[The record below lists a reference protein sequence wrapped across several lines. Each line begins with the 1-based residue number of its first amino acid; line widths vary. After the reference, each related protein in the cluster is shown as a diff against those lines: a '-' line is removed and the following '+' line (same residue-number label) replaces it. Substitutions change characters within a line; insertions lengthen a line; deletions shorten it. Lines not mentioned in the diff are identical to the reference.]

1 MSALQ
6 PPLDEQQNL
15 ARSQQLPN
23 QSNLAKISHPKAQ
36 KPTSLYSQDL

>member
-6 PPLDEQQNL
+6 TPLDEQQNL

-23 QSNLAKISHPKAQ
+23 QSNLAKIPHPSQ
-36 KPTSLYSQDL
+36 KPSSLYSQDL

>member
-6 PPLDEQQNL
+6 PPLDEEQNL

-23 QSNLAKISHPKAQ
+23 QSNQVQIHHPRQ
-36 KPTSLYSQDL
+36 QPSSLYSQNL